1 MEVNKMLG
9 KRFPKGLGPRGIA
22 AAVILI
28 LALLAT
34 GCSCGSAQPA
44 PTVVVQDTQP
54 TIAAATAAPITPQPT
69 ATPVI
74 SGPLVLRM
82 EPSVI
87 PDLAVG
93 EARQV
98 QIVLENVDGI
108 NEIEIHISFEPR
120 NVNIVDA
127 DPATDGIQIQPGEI
141 PQPVQVIQNEAKND
155 TGILVYH
162 VAQEPGTSAR
172 GSGVVATLTVQA
184 MAKGGSPLRFTIVKW
199 KDAAGQQMPDLD
211 GYDGMVVIETG
222 ITATESPAATES
234 PSVTESPSATKAPA
248 PTAPAGGE
256 SWETVQPGESLY
268 QVCRRHCP
276 HKWPSSTSFDAKLKA
291 YAEEVARLNGLGWP
305 NPVLRSGQRLEM
317 PPCP

>member
-1 MEVNKMLG
+1 MLG
-9 KRFPKGLGPRGIA
+9 KHFSEGLGPRGIA
-22 AAVILI
+22 ATAILI
-28 LALLAT
+28 LTLLAA

-54 TIAAATAAPITPQPT
+54 TVTVPTAAPITPQPT

-74 SGPLVLRM
+74 SGPLILRM
-82 EPSVI
+82 EPMVI

-93 EARQV
+93 ETRQV

-108 NEIEIHISFEPR
+108 NEIEIHVSFEPR

-127 DPATDGIQIQPGEI
+127 DPAKDGVQIQPGEI
-141 PQPVQVIQNEAKND
+141 PEPMQVIQNEAKND
-155 TGILVYH
+155 AGFLVYH

-199 KDAAGQQMPDLD
+199 KDAAGQQMPDID
-211 GYDGMVVIETG
+211 GNDGMIVIEMG
-222 ITATESPAATES
+222 AAAATESPAATE
-234 PSVTESPSATKAPA
+234 APA
-248 PTAPAGGE
+248 PTAPAGGKT
-256 SWETVQPGESLY
+256 WETVQPGDSLY

-276 HKWPSSTSFDAKLKA
+276 HKWPSSASFDAALKA
-291 YAEEVARLNGLGWP
+291 YAEQVARLNGLGWP
-305 NPVLRSGQRLEM
+305 DPVLSSGQRLEM
-317 PPCP
+317 PACP